1 MKAKKYQY
9 DGKKVCDLRSLPT
22 NSKED
27 HVNKQEIIAQTK
39 ENIEKMSELQEK
51 LYASSRE
58 GLIVVFQAIDAAG
71 KDSTIKHVCTGLNPQ
86 GVVVH
91 SFKAPTSEEL
101 AHDFLWRVHKAVPR
115 RGEIGIFN
123 RSHYEDVVTVQ
134 IHEMYK
140 DYQMADRVIKKDR
153 EIFFKERYAQIKN
166 YEKYLYQNS
175 YRIVKIFLNVSKDEQ
190 KKRFLQRIERPDKN
204 WKFSS
209 SDLSERALFDT
220 YLDCFEKMINQTAAR
235 HALWYAL
242 PADDKW
248 YTRYLVSE
256 IMLDELQKCH
266 PEYPD
271 LPEAEK
277 AKLASAYQS
286 LLNE

>member
-1 MKAKKYQY
+1 
-9 DGKKVCDLRSLPT
+9 
-22 NSKED
+22 
-27 HVNKQEIIAQTK
+27 
-39 ENIEKMSELQEK
+39 MS
-51 LYASSRE
+51 R
-58 GLIVVFQAIDAAG
+58 
-71 KDSTIKHVCTGLNPQ
+71 
-86 GVVVH
+86 
-91 SFKAPTSEEL
+91 
-101 AHDFLWRVHKAVPR
+101 
-115 RGEIGIFN
+115 
-123 RSHYEDVVTVQ
+123 
-134 IHEMYK
+134 
-140 DYQMADRVIKKDR
+140 
-153 EIFFKERYAQIKN
+153 
-166 YEKYLYQNS
+166 
-175 YRIVKIFLNVSKDEQ
+175 

-209 SDLSERALFDT
+209 SDLTERALFDT